1 MKKLL
6 LLSALLIFACSS
18 DDSTSDDSTSIEG
31 RWNLDYYT
39 DCGTPDP
46 TMSTCELSSYIIFNN
61 GSGELIG
68 YSDDEG
74 FTDCLPEEAIELTYD
89 TMPNNP
95 NTYIVV
101 FDSLDGFETAT
112 GTVNGNTLTFI
123 NDEYNAI
130 DSGCPQQEGTIIEV
144 ITFTRN

>member
-1 MKKLL
+1 MKKIL

-95 NTYIVV
+95 NTYIVT
-101 FDSLDGFETAT
+101 DGFDPITC
-112 GTVNGNTLTFI
+112 TVNGNTLTLI
-123 NDEYNAI
+123 TDEYNAI

>member
-46 TMSTCELSSYIIFNN
+46 YMTTCELSSYIIFNN

-95 NTYIVV
+95 NTYIVTYG
-101 FDSLDGFETAT
+101 DDAINC
-112 GTVNGNTLTFI
+112 TVNGNTLTLI
-123 NDEYNAI
+123 TDEYNAI

>member
-74 FTDCLPEEAIELTYD
+74 FTDCLPEEVIELTYD

-95 NTYIVV
+95 NTYIVT
-101 FDSLDGFETAT
+101 DGFDPAT
-112 GTVNGNTLTFI
+112 CIVNGNTLTI
-123 NDEYNAI
+123 IGDEYNAI
-130 DSGCPQQEGTIIEV
+130 DSGCPQLEGTIIEV
-144 ITFTRN
+144 TTFTRN